1 MAEGADV
8 NKAGG
13 FFFGYPL
20 SVLRNKQKS
29 AFIGWAAINT
39 YDPPEGAEWGTFN
52 DRIIEQPWVRD
63 LLKKYT
69 TDVFDNMAD
78 ETAMEIVLSESWIQ
92 NPLGDLVKSVDEII
106 EKDTVP
112 KLRFTAAGL
121 EEMKEERLWMM
132 GGNHRRL
139 AQRIMLDQKT
149 GDYERMMEDAK
160 ELRDKWAEGGKVDE
174 RKRKEAEELEA
185 DAEELKKQIDFESLW
200 AVKLYSRGEQRQ
212 GGSPRGEETR

>member
-1 MAEGADV
+1 
-8 NKAGG
+8 
-13 FFFGYPL
+13 
-20 SVLRNKQKS
+20 
-29 AFIGWAAINT
+29 
-39 YDPPEGAEWGTFN
+39 
-52 DRIIEQPWVRD
+52 

-106 EKDTVP
+106 DKNTVP
-112 KLRFTAAGL
+112 KLRFTAEGL

-149 GDYERMMEDAK
+149 RDYERMMEDAK

-200 AVKLYSRGEQRQ
+200 AVKLYSRGAQRQ